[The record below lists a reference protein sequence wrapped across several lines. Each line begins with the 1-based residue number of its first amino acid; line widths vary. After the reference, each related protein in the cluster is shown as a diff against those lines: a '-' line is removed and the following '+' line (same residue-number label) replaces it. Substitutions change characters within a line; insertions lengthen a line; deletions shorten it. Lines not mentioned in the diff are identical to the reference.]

1 LLIAA
6 GLTGTEETVKL
17 LLDNGVNAKT
27 QLSSD
32 GRGAVNFAA
41 LAGNAAVV
49 RLLVERNAVSKPLM
63 LPAMRCRPCVDLLL
77 PLADERELSG
87 ALRESLY
94 MGDGP
99 LIRQLLD
106 RGAKSEPDLL
116 QAAALSPTPLPA
128 DLIRTLISRGARVDS
143 RTSFG
148 VSAIDLASRQG
159 NEPIV
164 EIFREAGATP
174 DTPDASS
181 RTPKPAMS
189 ARDAVMR
196 SVRSCSARM

>member
-1 LLIAA
+1 MLIAA

-87 ALRESLY
+87 ALTESF
-94 MGDGP
+94 
-99 LIRQLLD
+99 
-106 RGAKSEPDLL
+106 
-116 QAAALSPTPLPA
+116 T
-128 DLIRTLISRGARVDS
+128 
-143 RTSFG
+143 
-148 VSAIDLASRQG
+148 
-159 NEPIV
+159 
-164 EIFREAGATP
+164 
-174 DTPDASS
+174 
-181 RTPKPAMS
+181 
-189 ARDAVMR
+189 
-196 SVRSCSARM
+196 